1 VMYDLTRL
9 EITVEDAGRDQA
21 MRGHGTTVNPNS
33 RIRIVFTYL
42 HIYKYT
48 TLCNDEAI

>member
-1 VMYDLTRL
+1 MHNLTRL
-9 EITVEDAGRDQA
+9 EVTFEDGGRYQA